1 MGCTRGETDRI
12 CYDSPAER
20 WTEAIPVGNGRLAMM
35 VYGNPLSETLALNES
50 SLWSG
55 EYNPNANPVFGK
67 ERLDSLRRIFMRGDI
82 AEGNRIASRYL
93 VGDISSFGTHL
104 PMGDVKI
111 DMGIDTFS
119 DYSRSL
125 CLNEAIART
134 SFAASGIRY
143 RTEAFAS
150 NPDDVLVWHIE
161 ADKRKSVNLSVRLDL
176 LREAKIEVK
185 DNRITYSGKVSFP
198 KQGRGG
204 VGFCGQMEVVQSGGT
219 LSSTD
224 SSIIVSN
231 ASEVTIYSDI
241 RTDYYGLSAKR
252 SVSEAVCTLSA
263 QRSKSYSAI
272 RRHHI
277 SDFSEL
283 YNRAHLTIQSD
294 QPSDWRIQN
303 TDRYADRVQTDTPHG
318 SFAPE
323 SGEMSQSDRGVPLTS
338 HGSAD
343 RSEPDEDKNH
353 SPLTPSLFFNFSRY
367 LFLSA
372 SRANSPLPVALQGM
386 FNDNL
391 ACNMPW
397 TNDYHLDINT
407 EQNYWLANVGNM
419 AESNEPLLHYIE
431 HLALYGAETAEKV
444 YGCRGWCAH
453 TIANVFGFTAPSSA
467 IGWGLFPT
475 AGSWLATHLWTHYQ
489 YTLDRDWL
497 CRAYPL
503 LKGNA
508 LFLLD
513 YMMFDTVSGYLLTG
527 PSISPENGFLYEGQY
542 QSASMMPTVDRVLV
556 HEILSSTAQAATIL
570 GVDSAFADSCREA
583 LALLPPLQIGA
594 KGQLQEWLEDYEE
607 AVPNHRHTSHMLALY
622 PFRQI
627 TIEHTPE
634 LAEAARVSLENRL
647 NAPHWEDTE
656 WSRPNAICYYARL
669 GKAEEAYRSVEML
682 LRQFLSPNMLTVSPA
697 GIASAEEDIFCIDG
711 NTAGAAGIAEMLLQS
726 NGNEICVLPCLPEE
740 WHSGSFRGFCA
751 HNGITVDACWK
762 NHHLTSLTLHNGT
775 PSASRLDVKYAL
787 FDKKSIILPPN
798 STKRL
803 TF

>member
-1 MGCTRGETDRI
+1 MSSVRYTAICAIAFALFTSCCTRGELDQI
-12 CYDSPAER
+12 SYDSPAEH

-35 VYGNPLSETLALNES
+35 VYGNPLSETLSLNES

-55 EYNPNANPVFGK
+55 EYNPDANPVFGK
-67 ERLDSLRRIFMRGDI
+67 ERLDSLRQVFLRGDI

-93 VGDISSFGTHL
+93 IGDISRFGTHL
-104 PMGDVKI
+104 PMGDLKI
-111 DMGIDTFS
+111 DMAIDSFA

-134 SFAASGIRY
+134 SFTANDIRY
-143 RTEAFAS
+143 QTEAFAS

-161 ADKRKSVNLSVRLDL
+161 ADKRRSVNLSVSLDL
-176 LREAKIEVK
+176 LREAEIEVN
-185 DNRITYSGKVSFP
+185 DNQITYSGKVSFP

-204 VGFCGQMEVVQSGGT
+204 VGFKGWVSVVQTGGT
-219 LSSTD
+219 LSTTD
-224 SSIIVSN
+224 TSIIVTN
-231 ASEVTIYSDI
+231 ASKVTVYSDI
-241 RTDYYGLSAKR
+241 RTDYCGLAAKR

-263 QRSKSYSAI
+263 QRSVLCQRNGLYSVSATVCTLSAQRSKSYSAM

-277 SDFSEL
+277 RDFSEL
-283 YNRAHLTIQSD
+283 YNRCHLTIESSNTRMD
-294 QPSDWRIQN
+294 TLSPSG
-303 TDRYADRVQTDTPHG
+303 RVGEG
-318 SFAPE
+318 S
-323 SGEMSQSDRGVPLTS
+323 
-338 HGSAD
+338 
-343 RSEPDEDKNH
+343 
-353 SPLTPSLFFNFSRY
+353 FFNFSRY

-407 EQNYWLANVGNM
+407 QQNYWLANVGNM
-419 AESNEPLLHYIE
+419 AESNEPLLKYIE

-444 YGCRGWCAH
+444 YGCCGWCAH
-453 TIANVFGFTAPSSA
+453 TTANIFGFTAPSAA

-497 CRAYPL
+497 RRAYPL

-513 YMMFDTVSGYLLTG
+513 YMMLDSVSGYLLTG
-527 PSISPENGFLYEGQY
+527 PSISPENGFLYEGHY

-556 HEILSSTAQAATIL
+556 HEILSSTAQAAAIL
-570 GVDSAFADSCREA
+570 GVDSAFADSCSAA

-669 GKAEEAYRSVEML
+669 SKAEEAYRSVEMMLSQFIAPNL
-682 LRQFLSPNMLTVSPA
+682 LSVSPA

-726 NGNEICVLPCLPEE
+726 DDDELWILPCLPEE

-751 HNGITVDACWK
+751 HNGITVDASWK

-775 PSASRLDVKYAL
+775 PTASRLDVKYAL
-787 FDKKSIILPPN
+787 FAKKSIILSPN